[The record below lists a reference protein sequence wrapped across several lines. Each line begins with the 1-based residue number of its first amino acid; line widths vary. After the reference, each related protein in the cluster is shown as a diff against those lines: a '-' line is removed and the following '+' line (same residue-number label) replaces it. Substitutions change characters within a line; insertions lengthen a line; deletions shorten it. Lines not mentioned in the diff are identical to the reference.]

1 MLLTIFVLMV
11 TIYNGLCEKVSPKP
25 GLKLFREDYKSVEE
39 TCLAVGFIR
48 SNCRNNSKAISK
60 MALTLDHPVVAFDVR
75 LRDHKRNLATK
86 ARVVFETVDLNEG
99 LGYNASTGIFTAP
112 SGGIYVFDWTTLTIL
127 GQAAY
132 TSLVVNDQFKSWNH
146 CHDGISKTYLPC
158 SKLTIVKL
166 KQGDKVWI
174 GVYTGPANINNH
186 YTSFS
191 GYKL

>member
-1 MLLTIFVLMV
+1 MLVTLFILMV
-11 TIYNGLCEKVSPKP
+11 TIHNGLCEKVSTKP

-48 SNCRNNSKAISK
+48 NNCRNDSKAMSK
-60 MALTLDHPVVAFDVR
+60 MRKNHPVVAFDVR
-75 LRDHKRNLATK
+75 LRDHQRNLATK

-112 SGGIYVFDWTTLTIL
+112 SGGIYVFDWTILTTL

-146 CHDGISKTYLPC
+146 CHDVYSKTYLPC
-158 SKLTIVKL
+158 SKMTIVKL

-174 GVYTGPANINNH
+174 GVFTGTANINNQ

-191 GYKL
+191 GHKL